1 MADTIIH
8 IGDVGT
14 VIRLTVIED
23 DGKTPVNVSE
33 ATVKKFYFRK
43 PNGVKFNK
51 PAEFDSDGTDGKLKY
66 VTLENDIDV
75 TGRWEVQARIE
86 IGTAKYYSIKTT
98 FIVHENLA

>member
-14 VIRLTVIED
+14 VIRLTVTED

-33 ATVKKFYFRK
+33 ATVKTFYFRK
-43 PNGVKFNK
+43 PNGMKSNK
-51 PAEFDSDGTDGKLKY
+51 PAEFDSDGIDGKLKY

-75 TGRWEVQARIE
+75 VGKWSVQAYVE
-86 IGTAKYYSIKTT
+86 IGTSKYYSTVTT